1 MNELDSSS
9 LPRNLNRNELIEL
22 AKLAIGFPLSEKW
35 IAISKLLTPE
45 QKVEINKRIE
55 SLKFEK
61 DKKRNLKP
69 ESQGMDE
76 KTWNEIKEAQEAHK
90 FYGNMG
96 QPDTPIQF
104 KNRYG
109 VWPPGYDENGNKNFI

>member
-9 LPRNLNRNELIEL
+9 LPRNLSREEIYEL
-22 AKLAIGFPLSEKW
+22 AELAIGFPLSEKW
-35 IAISKLLTPE
+35 ITISKLLTPE

-55 SLKFEK
+55 SLKFKK
-61 DKKRNLKP
+61 DNKRILKS
-69 ESQGMDE
+69 ESQGMDD
-76 KTWNEIKEAQEAHK
+76 KTWNEVKEAQEAHK

-96 QPDTPIQF
+96 QPETPIEF

-109 VWPPGYDENGNKNFI
+109 VWPPRYDENGKKTVS